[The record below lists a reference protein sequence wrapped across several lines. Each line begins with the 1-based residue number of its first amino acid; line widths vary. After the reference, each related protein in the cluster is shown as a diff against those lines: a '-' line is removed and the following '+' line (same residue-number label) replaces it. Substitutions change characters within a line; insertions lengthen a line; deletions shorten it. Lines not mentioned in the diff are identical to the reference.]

1 MNRQRLEL
9 AIQVLKEV
17 AAGTWKP
24 VNRMYDAEEAVQFNL
39 NTWFG
44 FGADA
49 KGSVSSCGY
58 AACAIGHMCLDHRF
72 IARGLV
78 MPSRDWR
85 PHLLLTKPSEE
96 DPEPDNPD
104 GWDAVDIF
112 FELTRPQSLY
122 LFSPL
127 HYPTG
132 RPSPAEVVEHIN
144 QLLDDPEVAH

>member
-24 VNRMYDAEEAVQFNL
+24 VNRMYDEQEAVQFNL

-44 FGADA
+44 FNDQPE
-49 KGSVSSCGY
+49 CGY

-72 IARGLV
+72 VARGLALAN
-78 MPSRDWR
+78 DWR
-85 PHLLLTKPSEE
+85 PVLLLTKPSEA
-96 DPEPDNPD
+96 DPDPDNPD
-104 GWDAVDIF
+104 GWDAVDLF

-127 HYPTG
+127 HYSTG
-132 RPSPAEVVEHIN
+132 RPRPAEVVEHIN
-144 QLLDDPEVAH
+144 QMLDNPEIAYP